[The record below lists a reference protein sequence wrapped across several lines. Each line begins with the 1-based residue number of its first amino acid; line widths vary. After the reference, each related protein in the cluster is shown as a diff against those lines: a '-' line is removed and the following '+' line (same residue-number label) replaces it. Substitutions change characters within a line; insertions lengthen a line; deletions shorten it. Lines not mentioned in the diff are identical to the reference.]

1 MSMLK
6 RIRNPITIKAN
17 KNALKELSPND
28 GRDFDLAIATLARY
42 GNTVLLCDIL
52 ETEDLYDSS
61 LISKLIELYPLW
73 VDKDA
78 IIHRKDNLL
87 IPPDDPHWRII
98 LRFAMSKVVA
108 RKGMHLSYDPGFS
121 SRDAEAAAANRS
133 EVVALFNL
141 YEDEYPDFNGPTE
154 DNTPLGYICDVMY
167 ADGKFGKMRYMSTAG
182 EIMKEIE

>member
-1 MSMLK
+1 MSKLK
-6 RIRNPITIKAN
+6 RIRNPIIIKAN
-17 KNALKELSPND
+17 KKALKELSINAD
-28 GRDFDLAIATLARY
+28 NDFDVAIATLARY
-42 GNTVLLCDIL
+42 GDTVLLCDIL

-61 LISKLIELYPLW
+61 LISKLIELYSLW

-98 LRFAMSKVVA
+98 LRFAMSNVVA
-108 RKGMHLSYDPGFS
+108 RKGMHLSHDPGFS
-121 SRDAEAAAANRS
+121 SRDANAAAVNRC

-141 YEDEYPDFNGPTE
+141 YEDEYPDFDGPTE
-154 DNTPLGYICDVMY
+154 ENSPIGYICDVMY
-167 ADGKFGKMRYMSTAG
+167 ADGKFGKMCYMSTAG